1 MVRKVDASP
10 SPWRKRQNFSR
21 IQSVVE
27 IPDLIETQ
35 QSSYRD
41 FLQEDVVSEKRR
53 EMGLQQAFK
62 SIFPIKGRDTS
73 SLDFVSYHLGR
84 PKYKVMECIERGM
97 TYAAPLRIKVRLVIK
112 AAPAKDAEPEVV
124 DIREED
130 IYLGEIPLM
139 TDRGTFVIN
148 GAERVV
154 VSQLHR
160 SPGAVFNVETHHTGQ
175 KLITASII
183 PNRGAWLEFENDLND
198 VLYVI
203 IDRKRKMPVTILL
216 RAFGYGSD
224 EEIFS
229 LFIERQKVALRGEKK
244 ALIGRLLATEI
255 RDPSSEAAVF
265 EAGTEI

>member
-203 IDRKRKMPVTILL
+203 IDRKRK
-216 RAFGYGSD
+216 
-224 EEIFS
+224 
-229 LFIERQKVALRGEKK
+229 K
-244 ALIGRLLATEI
+244 IGRAH
-255 RDPSSEAAVF
+255 V
-265 EAGTEI
+265 